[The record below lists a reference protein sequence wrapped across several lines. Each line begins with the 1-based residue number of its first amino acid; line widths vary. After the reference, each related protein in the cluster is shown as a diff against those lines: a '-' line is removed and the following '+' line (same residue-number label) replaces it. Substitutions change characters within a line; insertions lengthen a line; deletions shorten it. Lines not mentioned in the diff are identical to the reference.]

1 MATTPHPPRTRLQKH
16 QAAVLKADDELAA
29 AKADLQTRC
38 AAFGQD
44 VMAEPDHPPSLE
56 TAEIKASELLDA
68 ADTPAEIKDKCK
80 AFLGDALRLR
90 EAVARASGRC
100 EMARE
105 NPPTPDKNVQDPT
118 HTPGSASTVARRV
131 SFFGREMMLD
141 APAESTPNTPALL
154 KQIRESG
161 VSPMLTLLTDQ
172 QLKDPGIAADA
183 VRSLTPAAL
192 ATVGLRNA
200 DGERGRQKRRRETD
214 PAPRGTGALP
224 PPPARKYAAKAED
237 IDTFS
242 DDEEDDEEHD
252 PSDEPFVVKQTTFP
266 LLQLASSMKLNMEPV
281 VAGYAWSNALCAV
294 TAGLSVD
301 SDRNRDY
308 SLLVDYSALRPLA
321 NPLHAPAR
329 ALLIHLYE
337 AWALEKAARRNK
349 GDTLDEWVSGAQE
362 DRRRENLAEAIKS
375 LSGSAQATTSSTRFR
390 RLLSTASTS
399 LRHSSLP
406 PATRMAYKDPIDD
419 KLELVTRLDE
429 QLRDGWPV
437 PPEVRCAHP

>member
-44 VMAEPDHPPSLE
+44 VMTAEPDHPPSLE

-105 NPPTPDKNVQDPT
+105 NPPTPDKNVTDPT

-224 PPPARKYAAKAED
+224 PPPARKYAMRSRSAC
-237 IDTFS
+237 
-242 DDEEDDEEHD
+242 DDVDFA
-252 PSDEPFVVKQTTFP
+252 S
-266 LLQLASSMKLNMEPV
+266 LASHIAPIAANSSQACQLKGQRGNVPDGNV
-281 VAGYAWSNALCAV
+281 PTGCDVDTPAGCDAD
-294 TAGLSVD
+294 TPAG
-301 SDRNRDY
+301 
-308 SLLVDYSALRPLA
+308 
-321 NPLHAPAR
+321 
-329 ALLIHLYE
+329 
-337 AWALEKAARRNK
+337 
-349 GDTLDEWVSGAQE
+349 
-362 DRRRENLAEAIKS
+362 
-375 LSGSAQATTSSTRFR
+375 
-390 RLLSTASTS
+390 
-399 LRHSSLP
+399 
-406 PATRMAYKDPIDD
+406 
-419 KLELVTRLDE
+419 
-429 QLRDGWPV
+429 
-437 PPEVRCAHP
+437 

>member
-1 MATTPHPPRTRLQKH
+1 MATLTPHPPRTRLQKH
-16 QAAVLKADDELAA
+16 QAAVLKADDDLAA
-29 AKADLQTRC
+29 TKADLQTRC

-44 VMAEPDHPPSLE
+44 VMEAEPDHPPSLE

-105 NPPTPDKNVQDPT
+105 NPPTPEKNGTDPI

-161 VSPMLTLLTDQ
+161 VSPMLTLLTDT

-266 LLQLASSMKLNMEPV
+266 LLQLASSMKLNVEPV

-294 TAGLSVD
+294 TAGLSVVQ
-301 SDRNRDY
+301 RC
-308 SLLVDYSALRPLA
+308 
-321 NPLHAPAR
+321 
-329 ALLIHLYE
+329 
-337 AWALEKAARRNK
+337 AARTP
-349 GDTLDEWVSGAQE
+349 DQH
-362 DRRRENLAEAIKS
+362 
-375 LSGSAQATTSSTRFR
+375 LSGMCG
-390 RLLSTASTS
+390 
-399 LRHSSLP
+399 P
-406 PATRMAYKDPIDD
+406 M
-419 KLELVTRLDE
+419 
-429 QLRDGWPV
+429 
-437 PPEVRCAHP
+437 